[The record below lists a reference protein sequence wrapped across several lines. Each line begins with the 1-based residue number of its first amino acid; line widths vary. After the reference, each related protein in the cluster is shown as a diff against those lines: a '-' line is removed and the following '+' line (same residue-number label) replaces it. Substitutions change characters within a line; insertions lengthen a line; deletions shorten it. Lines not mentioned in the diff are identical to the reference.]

1 MELIKKNIHMNQ
13 IAFSNNLQITLD
25 NDYNLPDTKP
35 DFDKLIKASGEIV
48 FSDRKLNGTRLG
60 VTGVFKIRILYL
72 SSEPGQPVHSL
83 CTEFPFDEIINIDH
97 ECNSDFLKLSYEIED
112 LSINV
117 LNSRKLSINS
127 LIRFNVTCE
136 EIFDQSIVTG
146 ISSEDT
152 FFNLSRNLRLMGI
165 SVCRRDMH
173 RVRESITLPT
183 LKGNIAELLYHE
195 VSLKNS
201 ETRLLNDKFSLS
213 GELSVFC
220 IYLCD
225 SEEHSLE
232 YIETD
237 LPFNATIE
245 CSDLNESMTPDI
257 NVSLSNCTVS
267 VKPDA
272 DGEERI
278 IEVEAFLDLDIKAFQ
293 ENDFELI
300 QDVYSPTKD
309 IRPVYKDIEYE
320 NFLFKNS
327 NRIRLIDKAKIP
339 STYPKILQ
347 ICHGSGTVEIDETS
361 ISENGVLVEGIVN
374 LNIFYISVEDTTPL
388 QTFKITIPFSQLIE
402 VKDLNSNCIYNIK
415 PSIEQISLM
424 MLDAQEIEVKAILLL
439 DAVFFSKHNEP
450 LLSELEVSPL
460 EPDVLRRLPYM
471 TGYFVKKGDTLWDI
485 AKMHHS
491 TVSSIKEVNEIN
503 ADEVAEGEC
512 LLIVKEA
519 AL

>member
-1 MELIKKNIHMNQ
+1 MNQ

-35 DFDKLIKASGEIV
+35 DFDKLIKAFGEII
-48 FSDRKLNGTRLG
+48 FSDQKLNDTRLG
-60 VTGVFKIRILYL
+60 ITGVFKVRILYL
-72 SSEPGQPVHSL
+72 SDEPGQPVHSL
-83 CTEFPFDEIINIDH
+83 CTEFPFDEIINIDR
-97 ECNSDFLKLSYEIED
+97 ECNSDCLKLSYEIED
-112 LSINV
+112 LSVNT

-127 LIRFNVTCE
+127 LIRFNVVCE
-136 EIFDQSIVTG
+136 EIFDQSVVTG

-152 FFNLSRNLRLMGI
+152 LFNLSRSFRLMGI
-165 SVCRRDMH
+165 SVCKKDMH
-173 RVRESITLPT
+173 RIRESITLPT
-183 LKGNIAELLYHE
+183 LKGNISELLYHE
-195 VSLKNS
+195 ISLKNS

-237 LPFNATIE
+237 IPFNATIE

-257 NVSLSNCTVS
+257 NVTLSSCTIS

-278 IEVEAFLDLDIKAFQ
+278 IEIEAFLDLDIKAFQ
-293 ENDFELI
+293 ENELELI
-300 QDVYSPTKD
+300 QDVYSPTAD
-309 IRPVYKDIEYE
+309 IRPIYKNIEYE

-327 NRIRLIDKAKIP
+327 NRARIIDKAKIP

-361 ISENGVLVEGIVN
+361 ITESGVQVEGIVN
-374 LNIFYISVEDTTPL
+374 LNIFYISVEDTQPL
-388 QTFKITIPFSQLIE
+388 QTFKITLPFSQLIE
-402 VKDLNSNCIYNIK
+402 VKNLDANCIYNIK

-424 MLDAQEIEVKAILLL
+424 MLDTQEIEVKAILLL
-439 DAVFFSKHNEP
+439 DAIFFAKHNEP
-450 LLSELEVSPL
+450 LLSELEVAPL
-460 EPDVLRRLPYM
+460 DPEILRQLPCM

-491 TVSSIKEVNEIN
+491 TVSSIKEVNELD
-503 ADEVAEGEC
+503 AEAVTEGEC